1 MRIFALQPT
10 IKATGHTHE
19 GVFLMTDSTFHLQTR
34 RGGRVDAVDVTY
46 RSGGRQILAE
56 LSLTVEPGE
65 LLAIAGGSG
74 AGKTTL
80 LDVLAGQRRPSGG
93 QIRFDGLPPGACGAD
108 GVGYVPQDDI
118 IHLEMPLRR
127 TLRYAAK
134 LRLPAGT
141 SAEEADRV
149 VEQTMSDLNLADRA
163 DVPIRLLS
171 GGQRK
176 RASIAVE
183 LLTRP
188 RLFFLD
194 EPTSGLDP
202 ATSVE
207 VMRLLRRLTDRGV
220 TTVVT
225 THEPASID
233 MCDRVVFLAPN
244 GHLAFIG
251 TPAEARRHFGVTD
264 LAQVYERL
272 AAEDTPAVWARRFAQ
287 RRATAVRSE
296 PASAPVA
303 LPDRRRTG
311 AVRQWW
317 LLTRRNVDVL
327 LRNRLT
333 LAILLGSPVLVT
345 AMMATLF
352 TRDAFDVRA
361 AGVAPAQIVFWIAF
375 DGFFFGLTY
384 GLLQIVGEM
393 AVFRRERVSGLRVGA
408 YVLSKVATLL
418 PVLAAVCV
426 VLLGVLRLLGRL
438 PAAGWHV
445 YALLFLT
452 MVLEATSAL
461 ALGLLASAAVS
472 NAAQAALAL
481 PMLCF
486 PQVLFGGAIV
496 PVDAMAGPGRLIS
509 IVLSNRHAFEALG
522 RHLGLDRYTA
532 SVPAMAAYRDTF
544 TGGAGHSIGAL
555 AVLTVG
561 LTAATVWVLARRSAP
576 ATGRSGGVGM
586 PAETAGRVRGD
597 TPTQDVASS
606 PVFAPNKL

>member
-1 MRIFALQPT
+1 
-10 IKATGHTHE
+10 
-19 GVFLMTDSTFHLQTR
+19 MTDNALHLHTR
-34 RGGRVDAVDVTY
+34 RGGRIDAVDVTC
-46 RSGGRQILAE
+46 RAGGRQILAE

-80 LDVLAGQRRPSGG
+80 LEILAGQRRPSAG
-93 QIRFDGLPPGACGAD
+93 QIRFDGAAPGDRGAD

-127 TLRYAAK
+127 TLRYAAQ

-141 SAEEADRV
+141 SAQEADRV
-149 VEQTMSDLNLADRA
+149 VEQTMAELDLTGRA
-163 DVPIRLLS
+163 DVPVRLLS

-202 ATSVE
+202 STSVD
-207 VMRLLRRLTDRGV
+207 VMRLLRRLTERGV

-225 THEPASID
+225 THEPAGID
-233 MCDRVVFLAPN
+233 MCDRVVFLARD
-244 GHLAFIG
+244 GHLAFVG

-287 RRATAVRSE
+287 RRVTPAATVA
-296 PASAPVA
+296 PAPPAAP
-303 LPDRRRTG
+303 PDLRRIG

-327 LRNRLT
+327 LHNRLT

-352 TRDAFDVRA
+352 TRDAFDIRTA
-361 AGVAPAQIVFWIAF
+361 AGVPPAQIVFWIAF

-393 AVFRRERVSGLRVGA
+393 AIFRRERVSGLRVGA

-418 PVLAAVCV
+418 PVLAAVCA

-472 NAAQAALAL
+472 TAAQAALAL

-496 PVDAMAGPGRLIS
+496 PVDAMALPGRLIS
-509 IVLSNRHAFEALG
+509 AALSNRHAFEALG
-522 RHLGLDRYTA
+522 RDLDLDRYTA
-532 SVPAMAAYRDTF
+532 TVPAMAAYRDTF

-561 LTAATVWVLARRSAP
+561 LTLATMWVLTRRSAP
-576 ATGRSGGVGM
+576 VTTR
-586 PAETAGRVRGD
+586 R
-597 TPTQDVASS
+597 
-606 PVFAPNKL
+606 